1 MKRPFFAKLP
11 DRREPIHN
19 DLLSTN
25 LYICHTLQILY
36 NLINSYSHFIYANL
50 IQKFHVFP
58 DRVDR
63 VNP

>member
-1 MKRPFFAKLP
+1 MKRPFVAKLP

-19 DLLSTN
+19 DL
-25 LYICHTLQILY
+25 CHTLQILY

-58 DRVDR
+58 DRVD
-63 VNP
+63 P

>member
-1 MKRPFFAKLP
+1 MKRPFVAKLP

-19 DLLSTN
+19 DL
-25 LYICHTLQILY
+25 CHTLQILY